1 MLLEMTTTDGKDGR
15 IKCGSC
21 KSEYAPRI
29 MEGTSGEHDWSCP
42 VCGHGKFQEG
52 YVKKGKQILHD

>member
-1 MLLEMTTTDGKDGR
+1 MLLENDASGVGRDR

-21 KSEYAPRI
+21 KSEYYPRVI
-29 MEGTSGEHDWSCP
+29 PEGLNYDYSCP